1 MRYITTVG
9 AAALAMAFLNCGA
22 PCAAQA
28 IPSGSYQQTCRNID
42 ARGSTLYASC
52 ENTNGGWQSTQLS
65 DFQRCGGG
73 IQNINGN
80 LQCNTSGNGGNNQGR
95 DADRGHDGDH
105 GRDGDR
111 GHDGDRGRDA
121 NYGQDG
127 DRGRDGDQAYNREPR
142 GSYLQSCQNV
152 STSGSTLR
160 ASCQKKNGGWR
171 QASLRNYNQCN
182 RDISNNNGK
191 LQCAR

>member
-1 MRYITTVG
+1 MRYLTTFG
-9 AAALAMAFLNCGA
+9 AAALAMAFLNCGT

-65 DFQRCGGG
+65 DFQRCSGG
-73 IQNINGN
+73 IQNINGS
-80 LQCNTSGNGGNNQGR
+80 LQCNASGNGGNNQGR

-105 GRDGDR
+105 DRDGDR

-121 NYGQDG
+121 NQGQDG
-127 DRGRDGDQAYNREPR
+127 DHAYNREPR

-152 STSGSTLR
+152 STSGNTLR

-171 QASLRNYNQCN
+171 QASLKYYNQCN
-182 RDISNNNGK
+182 RDIANKNGK

>member
-1 MRYITTVG
+1 MHYITTFG
-9 AAALAMAFLNCGA
+9 AAALAVAFLNCGA

-52 ENTNGGWQSTQLS
+52 DNGNGGWQATQLS
-65 DFQRCGGG
+65 DFQRCSGG
-73 IQNINGN
+73 IQNINGS
-80 LQCNTSGNGGNNQGR
+80 LQCNAIGNRVNDQGH
-95 DADRGHDGDH
+95 DTDRGHDADH

-111 GHDGDRGRDA
+111 GHDADRDRDA
-121 NYGQDG
+121 NHGQYG
-127 DRGRDGDQAYNREPR
+127 DRGRDGDQAYDQGPR

-171 QASLRNYNQCN
+171 QASLRNYNRCS

>member
-1 MRYITTVG
+1 MRYMTTFG
-9 AAALAMAFLNCGA
+9 AAALAVAFLNCGA

-52 ENTNGGWQSTQLS
+52 ENSSGGWQSTQLS
-65 DFQRCGGG
+65 DFQRCSGG
-73 IQNINGN
+73 IQNINGS
-80 LQCNTSGNGGNNQGR
+80 LQCNASGNLANGQGQDADRGR
-95 DADRGHDGDH
+95 DADNGQDGN
-105 GRDGDR
+105 R

-121 NYGQDG
+121 NHNQDG
-127 DRGRDGDQAYNREPR
+127 DRGRGGDQGYNQGPQ

-152 STSGSTLR
+152 STSGNTLR
-160 ASCQKKNGGWR
+160 ASCQKKNGGWK
-171 QASLRNYNQCN
+171 QASLKNYNRCN